1 MSTYLGTQQEVSLNP
16 NIIDIP
22 FFSFKQAP
30 DDLKNK
36 WFEEIK
42 KTIELGIF
50 IKGPNVEKF
59 EKSWARKINVPYALG
74 VSNGQ
79 DALIL
84 ALRAL
89 NISNGDYVAVPAHT
103 FIAVHNAVLTVGA
116 TPYSLDVDENGLIDL
131 NLLENLNQKISA
143 VIVVHM
149 HGQMVD
155 MQRVMNWANKQD
167 VRVIED
173 SSQAHLAKQEGIYA
187 GAWGDVGVFSLY
199 PTKNL
204 GALGDAGV
212 MVTKNESIIEK
223 LRLLSNYGSSITNKY
238 NHISYGVNNR
248 LDEIQ
253 AAILNINLE
262 YLESWNVRRREIAG
276 MYIEKLNR
284 DGVTLMCN
292 NLNSS
297 VWHHFCILI
306 DNRDDFQKKLE
317 LKGIKTDIYYPNIA
331 ANEIEKFLNYT
342 EKKYLISEKISL
354 SLLSLPISPWH
365 SNDEITYVISSINSE
380 FE

>member
-1 MSTYLGTQQEVSLNP
+1 LNP

>member
-1 MSTYLGTQQEVSLNP
+1 MSTYLGTQQKVSLNT

-42 KTIELGIF
+42 KTIDLGIF

-59 EKSWARKINVPYALG
+59 EESWASKINVPYALG

-79 DALIL
+79 DGLIL

-116 TPYSLDVDENGLIDL
+116 TPYSLDVDVNGLIDL

-173 SSQAHLAKQEGIYA
+173 CSQAHLAKQEGVYA
-187 GAWGDVGVFSLY
+187 GTWGDVGVFSLY

-212 MVTKNESIIEK
+212 MVTKNDTTIEK
-223 LRLLSNYGSSITNKY
+223 LRLLSNYGSSPTDKY
-238 NHISYGVNNR
+238 NHISYGVNYR

-253 AAILNINLE
+253 AAILNDNLE
-262 YLESWNVRRREIAG
+262 YLESWNTRRREIAEL
-276 MYIEKLNR
+276 YL
-284 DGVTLMCN
+284 N
-292 NLNSS
+292 NLDTSKFSLLCNDVAKS
-297 VWHHFCILI
+297 VWHHFCILT
-306 DNRDDFQKKLE
+306 RDRNSVRQNLVTS
-317 LKGIKTDIYYPNIA
+317 GIYSEVHYPNVA
-331 ANEIEKFLNYT
+331 AIEV
-342 EKKYLISEKISL
+342 EKYLKTSITNYPKSETIAKETISL
-354 SLLSLPISPWH
+354 PLSPWH
-365 SNDEITYVISSINSE
+365 SNKDIYKVIEKLNSI
-380 FE
+380 

>member
-1 MSTYLGTQQEVSLNP
+1 LNP

-22 FFSFKQAP
+22 FFSFKKAP
-30 DDLKNK
+30 EDLKNK
-36 WFEEIK
+36 WIEEIK

-59 EKSWARKINVPYALG
+59 EESWASKINVPYALG

-79 DALIL
+79 DGLIL

-116 TPYSLDVDENGLIDL
+116 TPYSLDVDDNGLIDL

-173 SSQAHLAKQEGIYA
+173 CSQAHLAKQEGVYA

-199 PTKNL
+199 PTKNI

-212 MVTKNESIIEK
+212 MVTKNNTIIEK
-223 LRLLSNYGSSITNKY
+223 LRLLSNYGSSPTNKY
-238 NHISYGVNNR
+238 NHISYGINNR

-262 YLESWNVRRREIAG
+262 YLESWNIRRREIAES
-276 MYIEKLNR
+276 YI
-284 DGVTLMCN
+284 N
-292 NLNSS
+292 NLVTNRFSLLCNDVAKS
-297 VWHHFCILI
+297 VWHHFCILV
-306 DNRDDFQKKLE
+306 DDRLGLQRKLE
-317 LKGIKTDIYYPNIA
+317 SQGISTEIYYPNSA
-331 ANEIEKFLNYT
+331 AIETHKFLKTPIASYPKA
-342 EKKYLISEKISL
+342 ELIASQV
-354 SLLSLPISPWH
+354 LSLPINQWLT
-365 SNDEITYVISSINSE
+365 NAEIKYVISFVNQWTKC
-380 FE
+380 

>member
-1 MSTYLGTQQEVSLNP
+1 LNP
-16 NIIDIP
+16 NFVDIP
-22 FFSFKQAP
+22 FFSFKKAP
-30 DDLKNK
+30 EELKNE
-36 WFEEIK
+36 WFTEIK

-59 EKSWARKINVPYALG
+59 EESWAKKIKIPHALG

-79 DALIL
+79 DGLIL

-89 NISNGDYVAVPAHT
+89 KISAGDYVAVPAHT

-116 TPYSLDVDENGLIDL
+116 IPYSLDVDENGLIDL
-131 NLLENLNQKISA
+131 DLLENVNQIIKA

-149 HGQMVD
+149 HGQMVN
-155 MQRVMNWANKQD
+155 MQRVMNWATEQNIL
-167 VRVIED
+167 VIED
-173 SSQAHLAKQEGIYA
+173 CSQAHLSNQDGVYA

-212 MVTKNESIIEK
+212 VVTKNESTLK
-223 LRLLSNYGSSITNKY
+223 ALQLLSNYGSSQNNKY
-238 NHISYGVNNR
+238 NHVSYGVNNR

-253 AAILNINLE
+253 AAILNINLK
-262 YLESWNVRRREIAG
+262 YLDSWNLRRREIAA
-276 MYIEKLNR
+276 MYIEKL
-284 DGVTLMCN
+284 DTDKMKLMCSS
-292 NLNSS
+292 LTSS

-306 DNRDDFQKKLE
+306 DNRDDVKKQ
-317 LKGIKTDIYYPNIA
+317 LKMKGVRTEIYYPNIA
-331 ANEIEKFLNYT
+331 ANEIEKFLNHT
-342 EKKYLISEKISL
+342 KRKYLISEKISK

-365 SNDEITYVISSINSE
+365 SNDEITYVIASVNDASQ
-380 FE
+380 